1 MIGRREAFE
10 ELNTGIIGSVK
21 FVDGYTTVNILGC
34 DMILFK
40 C

>member
-21 FVDGYTTVNILGC
+21 FVDGYTVNILGC